1 MAPPPTAPLPDRAW
15 QRTRYRPPRRPS
27 VEYVIDHDDRHFV
40 VMLDGQ
46 VVASAAYEVD
56 GADAI
61 QPGRMLALAQ
71 RWVDGR
77 HA

>member
-1 MAPPPTAPLPDRAW
+1 MDVPSSTHRSAL
-15 QRTRYRPPRRPS
+15 QRTLYRPARRPS
-27 VEYVIDHDDRHFV
+27 AEYVIDHDDRHFV
-40 VMLDGQ
+40 VMLEGQ
-46 VVASAAYEVD
+46 VVASAAYELD

-61 QPGRMLALAQ
+61 QPGRMLALAR